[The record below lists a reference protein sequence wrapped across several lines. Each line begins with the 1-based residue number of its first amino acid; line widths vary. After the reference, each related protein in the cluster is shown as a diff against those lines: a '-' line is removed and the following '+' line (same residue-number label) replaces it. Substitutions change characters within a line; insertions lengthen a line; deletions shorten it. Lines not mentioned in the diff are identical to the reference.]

1 MKRLA
6 LIGLIVLTSFLSLAT
21 SASAI
26 LFFFAA
32 PSSTNPAIG
41 EQITVELRMDT
52 ELETQIGSVFVST
65 FVDDAV
71 LSFASGTSPGQIL
84 FNASTFEGVGRVSQP
99 FTLPTDPPGN
109 VRAASFATLTPPG
122 VASDDQLL
130 ATLTFDVVGEGAVN
144 VVALIELGDDVTV
157 DGVSQIGLLG
167 FIPSDT
173 ITVPEP
179 ASMLLSLSAL
189 GMVWM
194 VRRRRVA

>member
-71 LSFASGTSPGQIL
+71 LSFVSGTSPGNIL
-84 FNASTFEGVGRVSQP
+84 FNFSTFVGIAKI
-99 FTLPTDPPGN
+99 TDPFVLGTDPLGN
-109 VRAASFATLTPPG
+109 VRAASFAALTPPG